1 MSRSGRGSLMLLS
14 GSATPRYRPRMSNGL
29 SRPIASSVSS
39 SGNSSTRITTGPR
52 CCLSRRGMVSRAR
65 CASSSRSPSDGG
77 RCSVMLSIP
86 PNMEVAMVE
95 RLVGAARQAALH
107 EIHGWVE
114 VEDRDAIRKSYH
126 FGDFSEAWG
135 FMSRMALLAEKM
147 DHHPE
152 LFNVY
157 NRVEVILSTH
167 DAGGLSERD
176 IRLAHAIDEIAPERN
191 KRPSLP

>member
-1 MSRSGRGSLMLLS
+1 
-14 GSATPRYRPRMSNGL
+14 
-29 SRPIASSVSS
+29 
-39 SGNSSTRITTGPR
+39 
-52 CCLSRRGMVSRAR
+52 
-65 CASSSRSPSDGG
+65 
-77 RCSVMLSIP
+77 
-86 PNMEVAMVE
+86 MEVVMVE
-95 RLVGAARQAALH
+95 KLVGAARHSALR

-126 FGDFSEAWG
+126 FGNFSEAWG

-167 DAGGLSERD
+167 EAGGLSERD
-176 IRLAHAIDEIAPERN
+176 IRLAHAIDEIAPERDR
-191 KRPSLP
+191 RPPP

>member
-1 MSRSGRGSLMLLS
+1 
-14 GSATPRYRPRMSNGL
+14 MSNGL

-52 CCLSRRGMVSRAR
+52 CCLRRPGMVTRAR
-65 CASSSRSPSDGG
+65 CANSSRSASDGG
-77 RCSVMLSIP
+77 RFSVMVSIP
-86 PNMEVAMVE
+86 PDMEVAMVE
-95 RLVGAARQAALH
+95 RLVGAARHAALR

-114 VEDRDAIRKSYH
+114 VEERDAFRKSYH
-126 FGDFSEAWG
+126 FGNFSEAWG

-147 DHHPE
+147 DHPPE

-167 DAGGLSERD
+167 DAGGLSDRD
-176 IRLAHAIDEIAPERN
+176 IRLAHAIDEIAPERDR
-191 KRPSLP
+191 RPSRRGSPAPC